1 MDMTPTFIQN
11 QMIYC
16 VDMGVSSTMTSD
28 YDHDR
33 FYVL

>member
-16 VDMGVSSTMTSD
+16 VDMEVSSTMTSD
-28 YDHDR
+28 YDYDR
-33 FYVL
+33 FYLV